1 MLFVFFSGESYDYM
15 GSQRFLYDMEN
26 GEFPLPAEE
35 AGDLLPQIRP
45 ENISLF
51 IEFSQL
57 SHSGG
62 VYAHILE
69 NTEVSFVRLS
79 TNSRPIRSDYVLT
92 NACLHGNT
100 NVIGVALLFLSNQ
113 L

>member
-1 MLFVFFSGESYDYM
+1 MKVMVSGFVLVFNDDGLFFFLGTNVLFVFFSGESYDYM

-26 GEFPLPAEE
+26 GEFPVPVEE

-57 SHSGG
+57 SHSDG
-62 VYAHILE
+62 VYAHVLE
-69 NTEVSFVRLS
+69 DNAEVR
-79 TNSRPIRSDYVLT
+79 RE
-92 NACLHGNT
+92 
-100 NVIGVALLFLSNQ
+100 
-113 L
+113 

>member
-1 MLFVFFSGESYDYM
+1 MIVVFLDTNVLFVFFSGESYDYM

-26 GEFPLPAEE
+26 GDFPLPAEE

-51 IEFSQL
+51 VEFSQL

-69 NTEVSFVRLS
+69 NNSEV
-79 TNSRPIRSDYVLT
+79 
-92 NACLHGNT
+92 GN
-100 NVIGVALLFLSNQ
+100 
-113 L
+113 